1 MSFSLL
7 GCVISIIH
15 SPIAPQST
23 VLIISDIHKNNHT
36 DVNVIHANLCQMGKP
51 FTGTMGNKTRE
62 ALAVRFHWCTKTQS
76 DECFPKAFDY
86 TMSIPSPR
94 VCLQG
99 CVCWACGEGVTFSAL
114 LLFVFILFCFIF
126 PRPALT
132 SLRFEVGYCLQPVL
146 CSCPWFLT

>member
-1 MSFSLL
+1 MLICARWVNLL
-7 GCVISIIH
+7 QEPWV
-15 SPIAPQST
+15 T
-23 VLIISDIHKNNHT
+23 
-36 DVNVIHANLCQMGKP
+36 KP
-51 FTGTMGNKTRE
+51 EE

-132 SLRFEVGYCLQPVL
+132 SLRFEVGYSTLFVPLVLDLITVTSLLVLSFLDDLQL
-146 CSCPWFLT
+146 